1 MTGEEVERAIETLLD
16 NQATF
21 ETQLERTNQQLER
34 TNQQIEQT
42 NRRLEMHAE
51 SQTEFIQVVL
61 KHIEAQGETNHSMR
75 SAVQNL
81 ASVVET
87 LSKGNNSGRT

>member
-1 MTGEEVERAIETLLD
+1 MTGEEVERAIETLLG

-21 ETQLERTNQQLER
+21 ETQLERTNR
-34 TNQQIEQT
+34 QIEQT

-61 KHIEAQGETNHSMR
+61 KHIEAQGEINASMR
-75 SAVQNL
+75 SAMQNL
-81 ASVVET
+81 TSIVET
-87 LSKGNNSGRT
+87 LSKGNNSGSA

>member
-1 MTGEEVERAIETLLD
+1 MTGEEVERAIETLLE

-21 ETQLERTNQQLER
+21 ETQLQR

-61 KHIEAQGETNHSMR
+61 KHIESQGEINASVR

-81 ASVVET
+81 TSIVET
-87 LSKGNNSGRT
+87 LSKRNGSGGS